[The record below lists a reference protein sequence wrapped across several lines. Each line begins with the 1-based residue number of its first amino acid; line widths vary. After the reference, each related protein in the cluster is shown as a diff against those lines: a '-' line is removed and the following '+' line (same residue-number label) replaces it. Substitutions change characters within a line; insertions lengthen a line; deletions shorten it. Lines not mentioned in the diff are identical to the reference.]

1 MGTFLFQVFGGL
13 AELERKRI
21 SERTKA
27 GLAAARARGHM
38 GGRRPKL
45 TDRGLQRAAVLMREG
60 NLPVREIASIV
71 SVSSS
76 TLYRHLTPDGEPRA
90 NTPNSVGS

>member
-27 GLAAARARGHM
+27 GLAAARARGRM
-38 GGRRPKL
+38 GSRRRKL
-45 TDRGLQRAAVLMREG
+45 TDKSLQRAAELMREG
-60 NLPVREIASIV
+60 HLPVREIACMV
-71 SVSSS
+71 GVSSS
-76 TLYRHLTPDGEPRA
+76 TLYLYLIPAGERRGGPPTVSA
-90 NTPNSVGS
+90 